1 MRCTRRY
8 EVEIVLL
15 KNVTF
20 SENVRLNVTFV
31 GIYIFLDNL
40 SFFRKG

>member
-1 MRCTRRY
+1 MRYPRGY
-8 EVEIVLL
+8 EVKIVLL

-31 GIYIFLDNL
+31 GIYIY
-40 SFFRKG
+40 FR